1 MPRPTLPIRLAALLA
16 LLGVLLA
23 ACGGAATPAAQPT
36 AAGAGATAAPAE
48 QPTAAPA
55 TGATAAPAE
64 QATTAPAADAEV
76 SLQETLIHA
85 GDFTDQISMDPA
97 VVYEFGGIQVV
108 GSVYQTLV
116 TIPSGRGRRDQ
127 AAAGEGVGHQRRRR
141 YLDADLHAGRES

>member
-85 GDFTDQISMDPA
+85 GDFTDQIL
-97 VVYEFGGIQVV
+97 YG
-108 GSVYQTLV
+108 
-116 TIPSGRGRRDQ
+116 PSRRLRVRRHPGRRQRLSDAGDDPLRAG
-127 AAAGEGVGHQRRRR
+127 AARSSRSWRRSGTSKTT
-141 YLDADLHAGRES
+141 AIPGR